1 MQRGDVQPLINMLQA
16 PDMQL
21 REMSAFALG
30 RLAQVDAIRL
40 CWMVSFFFF
49 FSIDVSTFDFQY
61 PRRVKYE
68 LWCLVGHI
76 CL

>member
-1 MQRGDVQPLINMLQA
+1 MQRGAVQPLINMLQA

-21 REMSAFALG
+21 REMSAFAIG
-30 RLAQVDAIRL
+30 RLTQVDAIGL
-40 CWMVSFFFF
+40 CWMVSFFF
-49 FSIDVSTFDFQY
+49 SIGLSTFDFQC
-61 PRRVKYE
+61 PCRVKYE